1 MVFTGATPLLFIVIL
16 IGYTVLNIDKLLL
29 SVHWVDHTHVVMGKA
44 KKLLAAAVDME
55 TGYRGFL
62 LAGDP
67 QFLEPYN
74 AGKKDFFERVEDLKE
89 TVSDNPAQVE
99 LLGDI
104 EKEIRGWLV
113 AAVEPGIH
121 MRNNVKNGITLEEIS
136 AFVGEAKGK
145 SYFDKF
151 RKDIKL
157 FVEREAEL
165 LVVRQE
171 KAHDMAIF
179 TEVMIICAT
188 AAVIILSIVLSM
200 IFSNKLIRQI
210 LGSEETCKK
219 VSAAAQ
225 KMLDRLSGMAS
236 ASEQVSTVVH
246 DISESCAT
254 TRRMSEE
261 TVSKV
266 SESEGLMDEVHKL
279 ANSIYSNLATIRELS
294 QRTDLLA
301 LNASIEASSAG
312 EAGKS
317 FSVVAEE
324 VKELANKSE
333 RASAEISNQFNAIQ
347 EVLKKNRESFQ
358 TVAHSNREIETAN
371 TNLSSSFEELSI
383 TMNNINEDLRSLS
396 KSSVKTVH
404 DIDGVSANMSNLI
417 LGVRQD

>member
-1 MVFTGATPLLFIVIL
+1 
-16 IGYTVLNIDKLLL
+16 
-29 SVHWVDHTHVVMGKA
+29 
-44 KKLLAAAVDME
+44 
-55 TGYRGFL
+55 
-62 LAGDP
+62 
-67 QFLEPYN
+67 
-74 AGKKDFFERVEDLKE
+74 
-89 TVSDNPAQVE
+89 
-99 LLGDI
+99 
-104 EKEIRGWLV
+104 
-113 AAVEPGIH
+113 
-121 MRNNVKNGITLEEIS
+121 
-136 AFVGEAKGK
+136 
-145 SYFDKF
+145 
-151 RKDIKL
+151 
-157 FVEREAEL
+157 VEREAEL

-219 VSAAAQ
+219 VSSAAQ

-371 TNLSSSFEELSI
+371 TNLYSSFEELSI

-417 LGVRQD
+417 SGVRQD